1 MSEHLFA
8 LIAPQRATLYSE
20 WVRQLAPQE
29 WLTSP
34 LGPDVEGWEY
44 ATVGGLDGMRIRL
57 ARDLTDTDLVL
68 LSSFALTA
76 GVFRVREGAALLLEP
91 LPIQRKRA
99 LPRTLLETRRY
110 KGKTNELLTELMLN
124 LAWFASPW
132 ARHPGVRLRVLDPLC
147 GGGTSLFAALV
158 RGWDAFGVDNDVR
171 TVDTTVAYLKH
182 FLRTVRVKHEVAR
195 ARVRGKGRRWTFT
208 IKVTDPPLTCVIA
221 QGDTGDTFDLLAS
234 PRAHLLVTDFP
245 YGVQHRGLVIDLLT
259 RGLPAWLQSL
269 QKGGAIVL
277 VWDQRT
283 LAREEIIRLVEGFP
297 GLRALDEPPWNGF
310 VHPVDRV
317 IKKRDILVV
326 VRGQP
331 KPEEAPRGA
340 GPATK

>member
-1 MSEHLFA
+1 MSVHLFA
-8 LIAPQRATLYSE
+8 LIAPQRATLYSQ

-29 WLTSP
+29 WLASP
-34 LGPDVEGWEY
+34 LGRHISQWEY
-44 ATVGGLDGMRIRL
+44 ATVGGLDGLRIHL
-57 ARDLTDTDLVL
+57 ARDLTETDLEL
-68 LSSFALTA
+68 LGFFALTA
-76 GVFRVREGAALLLEP
+76 AVFRIHKGPPLLLEP
-91 LPIQRKRA
+91 LPLERKRV

-110 KGKTNELLTELMLN
+110 KGKTNELLTDLMIN

-132 ARHPGVRLRVLDPLC
+132 ANNPSTRLRVLDPLC

-158 RGWDAFGVDNDVR
+158 RGWDAFGVDKDIR

-182 FLRTVRVKHEVAR
+182 FLRTVRVKHDVN
-195 ARVRGKGRRWTFT
+195 RVRVKGKGRRWIFT
-208 IKVTDPPLTCVIA
+208 IKVTEPPLTCAIA

-234 PRAHLLVTDFP
+234 PKAHLLVTDFP

-259 RGLPAWLQSL
+259 RGLPAWLRSL
-269 QKGGAIVL
+269 QKGGTLVL

-283 LAREEIIRLVEGFP
+283 LSREEMVRLVEGIP
-297 GLRALDEPPWNGF
+297 GLRALNEPPWNGF

-326 VRGQP
+326 VRDSI
-331 KPEEAPRGA
+331 
-340 GPATK
+340 T

>member
-29 WLTSP
+29 WLASP
-34 LGPDVEGWEY
+34 LGANVDAWEY
-44 ATVGGLDGMRIRL
+44 VTIGGLDGMRIRL
-57 ARDLTDTDLVL
+57 NRSLTDTDLAL
-68 LSSFALTA
+68 LSYFALTA
-76 GVFRVREGAALLLEP
+76 GIFRIHEGASLLLEP
-91 LPIQRKRA
+91 LSLERKRT

-110 KGKTNELLTELMLN
+110 KGKTNELLTELMIN

-132 ARHPGVRLRVLDPLC
+132 ARDPHARLRVLDPLC

-158 RGWDAFGVDNDVR
+158 RGWDAFGVDKDIR

-182 FLRTVRVKHEVAR
+182 FLRTMRVKHEVER
-195 ARVRGKGRRWTFT
+195 ARIKGKGRRWTFT
-208 IKVTDPPLTCVIA
+208 IKVIEPPLTCVIA

-234 PRAHLLVTDFP
+234 PKAHLLVTDFP

-259 RGLPAWLQSL
+259 RGLPAWLRSL
-269 QKGGAIVL
+269 QKGGTLVL

-283 LAREEIIRLVEGFP
+283 LSREEITDLVEGFP
-297 GLRALDEPPWNGF
+297 GLKALNAPPWNGF

-326 VRGQP
+326 VR
-331 KPEEAPRGA
+331 E
-340 GPATK
+340 T

>member
-1 MSEHLFA
+1 MSVHLFA

-20 WVRQLAPQE
+20 WVRQLAPLE
-29 WLTSP
+29 WLASP
-34 LGPDVEGWEY
+34 LAADIETWEY
-44 ATVGGLDGMRIRL
+44 VTIGGMEGMRFHL
-57 ARDLTDTDLVL
+57 ARDLTDHDLAL
-68 LSSFALTA
+68 LAHFALTA
-76 GVFRVREGAALLLEP
+76 GVFRLHETPSLLLEP
-91 LPIQRKRA
+91 LPLERRRV

-132 ARHPGVRLRVLDPLC
+132 ANNPAARLRVLDPLC

-182 FLRTVRVKHEVAR
+182 FLRTIRVKHDVER

-208 IKVTDPPLTCVIA
+208 IKVAEPPLTCVIA

-234 PRAHLLVTDFP
+234 PKAHLLVADFP

-269 QKGGAIVL
+269 QKGGVLVL

-283 LAREEIIRLVEGFP
+283 LAREEITRMVEGFP
-297 GLRALDEPPWNGF
+297 GLRALNDPPWDGF

-326 VRGQP
+326 VREG
-331 KPEEAPRGA
+331 
-340 GPATK
+340 GP

>member
-29 WLTSP
+29 WLASP
-34 LGPDVEGWEY
+34 LGQDVEAWEY
-44 ATVGGLDGMRIRL
+44 VTIGGLEGMHIRL
-57 ARDLTDTDLVL
+57 ARDLTDTDLAL
-68 LSSFALTA
+68 LAFFALTA
-76 GVFRVREGAALLLEP
+76 GVFRVREEPVLLLEP
-91 LPIQRKRA
+91 LPLQRTRV

-110 KGKTNELLTELMLN
+110 KGKTNELLTELMIN

-132 ARHPGVRLRVLDPLC
+132 AHNPRARLRVLDPLC

-182 FLRTVRVKHEVAR
+182 FLRTVRVKHEVER
-195 ARVRGKGRRWTFT
+195 ARVKGKGRRWTFT
-208 IKVTDPPLTCVIA
+208 IKVTEPPLTCVIA

-234 PRAHLLVTDFP
+234 PKAHLLVTDFP

-259 RGLPAWLQSL
+259 RGLPSWLRAL
-269 QKGGAIVL
+269 QKGGVILL

-283 LAREEIIRLVEGFP
+283 LAREEITQLVEGFP
-297 GLRALDEPPWNGF
+297 GLRVLNSPPWTDF

-326 VRGQP
+326 VRTP
-331 KPEEAPRGA
+331 S
-340 GPATK
+340 

>member
-29 WLTSP
+29 WLASP
-34 LGPDVEGWEY
+34 LGQDVEAWEY
-44 ATVGGLDGMRIRL
+44 VTIGGLEGMRIRL
-57 ARDLTDTDLVL
+57 ARDLTDTDLAL
-68 LSSFALTA
+68 LAFFALTA
-76 GVFRVREGAALLLEP
+76 GVFRVREEPVLLLEP
-91 LPIQRKRA
+91 LPLQRTRV

-110 KGKTNELLTELMLN
+110 KGKTNELLTELMIN

-132 ARHPGVRLRVLDPLC
+132 ASNPRARLRVLDPLC

-182 FLRTVRVKHEVAR
+182 FLRTVRVKHEVER
-195 ARVRGKGRRWTFT
+195 ARVKGKGRRWTFT
-208 IKVTDPPLTCVIA
+208 IKVTEPPLTCVIA

-234 PRAHLLVTDFP
+234 PKAHLLVTDFP

-259 RGLPAWLQSL
+259 RGLPSWLRAL
-269 QKGGAIVL
+269 QKGGVILL

-283 LAREEIIRLVEGFP
+283 LAREEITQLVEGFP
-297 GLRALDEPPWNGF
+297 GLRVLNSPPWTDF

-326 VRGQP
+326 VRTP
-331 KPEEAPRGA
+331 S
-340 GPATK
+340 